1 MSASD
6 ALTLGNEERI
16 TSRKLIDM
24 LFNGGQS
31 RSRVA
36 FPLRRVY
43 MEKEREG
50 ACPPAQLL
58 VSVPKRCFKRAVKRN
73 RVKRQIREAYRHHK
87 HILWEAVEM
96 KGEIRSTNDAKRKTS
111 VALAFIWLD
120 DKLYDSAEVEQ
131 RVKALLE
138 RLAEKLKVMNNEI
151 MNNE

>member
-31 RSRVA
+31 RSMVA
-36 FPLRRVY
+36 FPLRLVY

-73 RVKRQIREAYRHHK
+73 RVKRQVREAFRHHK
-87 HILWEAVEM
+87 HLI
-96 KGEIRSTNDAKRKTS
+96 GDALAADRQL
-111 VALAFIWLD
+111 ALAFIWLED
-120 DKLYDSAEVEQ
+120 RLYDSTEVEQ
-131 RVKALLE
+131 RVVSLLE
-138 RLAEKLKVMNNEI
+138 RLAEKTKSGQ
-151 MNNE
+151 